1 MPSVLRRL
9 LQRVTP
15 PMLRSDSP
23 DRPMFVRRRHWLT
36 HETRFLF
43 LTRKGPVE
51 IIVKPG
57 MIIGAAFVGIVGT
70 SVIAATTLFL
80 GFKSVEVVRN
90 ESITTAEANMPT
102 ILSDDGQGG
111 PWPDPLGLDSRLS
124 ESGQPD
130 IGRLDID
137 QQDIDR
143 QDIDRQNSNAAEILS
158 ADMDSPAMPAQPE
171 SGAQAE
177 EIIELAALT
186 APVIRWPPS
195 LAASDAAPIVILPPQ
210 RPAIRAIPKAEN
222 LDEPDMMVPVPG
234 LDDDRM
240 AMADNDAGL
249 DGLRAGNIAPG
260 MPNDAGESPL
270 LNGPQLNGPL
280 LNESLAL
287 AAGLSTAPALPA
299 FPTGEPKGGLE
310 SDSTGEQPPVL
321 TRAGREL
328 KVLRSMAREVRNIR
342 SSLGGLG
349 LNETLMPQLDDIDGL
364 IEAQDFAG
372 LAMAVEDHRSMLRKV
387 PLKPPMLYFY
397 VTSEYGYRIHPVLK
411 TKRFHHG
418 IDLAGTWQETV
429 HATAPGTVIFA
440 GNKGSF
446 GKTVQVRHAYGVIT
460 TYAHLSKITVRKG
473 ADVGVGTVVGRMG
486 RTGRVDGAHLHYEIR
501 IGKKSLNPRF
511 FFAIGHRIGVGGE
524 LLRTAD

>member
-36 HETRFLF
+36 QETRFLF

-57 MIIGAAFVGIVGT
+57 MIIGAAFVGIVGS

-102 ILSDDGQGG
+102 ILSDEGQDGAY
-111 PWPDPLGLDSRLS
+111 PDPLAMDSRLS
-124 ESGQPD
+124 ESGQ
-130 IGRLDID
+130 LDMNL
-137 QQDIDR
+137 
-143 QDIDRQNSNAAEILS
+143 QNANPATILS
-158 ADMDSPAMPAQPE
+158 ADIDSPAKPAPSKGGE
-171 SGAQAE
+171 QAGE
-177 EIIELAALT
+177 VIELAALT
-186 APVIRWPPS
+186 APDIRWPPS
-195 LAASDAAPIVILPPQ
+195 IAASDAAPIVILPPQ
-210 RPAIRAIPKAEN
+210 KPAIRAIAKAAN
-222 LDEPDMMVPVPG
+222 LAEPEMMVPVLG
-234 LDDDRM
+234 LDDGW
-240 AMADNDAGL
+240 AAIADNDAAL
-249 DGLRAGNIAPG
+249 DGPLASKVAPD
-260 MPNDAGESPL
+260 MLNEAGESPMS
-270 LNGPQLNGPL
+270 NRAL
-280 LNESLAL
+280 LNEPLAL
-287 AAGLSTAPALPA
+287 AAGLSTAPALPV
-299 FPTGEPKGGLE
+299 FPTLEPKGGLE
-310 SDSTGEQPPVL
+310 SDSTGEEPPVL

-349 LNETLMPQLDDIDGL
+349 LNETLMPQMEDIDGL

-411 TKRFHHG
+411 NKRFHHG

>member
-102 ILSDDGQGG
+102 IFPDQEPGG
-111 PWPDPLGLDSRLS
+111 AWLDPLGRDRPLVDG
-124 ESGQPD
+124 GQTD
-130 IGRLDID
+130 GGQTDGGRADID
-137 QQDIDR
+137 LP
-143 QDIDRQNSNAAEILS
+143 NSTAAEILS
-158 ADMDSPAMPAQPE
+158 AEMDSPVRP
-171 SGAQAE
+171 AQAE
-177 EIIELAALT
+177 DGDKPEKIIELAALT

-195 LAASDAAPIVILPPQ
+195 LAASDAAPIVILPQ
-210 RPAIRAIPKAEN
+210 RRPAIMAIPKAEN
-222 LDEPDMMVPVPG
+222 LDEPDMMVPVPQ
-234 LDDDRM
+234 LDDDHM

-249 DGLRAGNIAPG
+249 DGLLAGNISPD
-260 MPNDAGESPL
+260 MPNGADEAPAV
-270 LNGPQLNGPL
+270 
-280 LNESLAL
+280 NETPLAL
-287 AAGLSTAPALPA
+287 AAGLTTAPALPV
-299 FPTGEPKGGLE
+299 FPSLDLEGGLE
-310 SDSTGEQPPVL
+310 SDSTGEEPPVL

-328 KVLRSMAREVRNIR
+328 KVLRSMAREVSNIR

-349 LNETLMPQLDDIDGL
+349 LNETLMPQLEDIDGL
-364 IEAQDFAG
+364 IKAQDFAG

-501 IGKKSLNPRF
+501 IGEKSLNPRF

>member
-1 MPSVLRRL
+1 
-9 LQRVTP
+9 
-15 PMLRSDSP
+15 
-23 DRPMFVRRRHWLT
+23 
-36 HETRFLF
+36 
-43 LTRKGPVE
+43 
-51 IIVKPG
+51 
-57 MIIGAAFVGIVGT
+57 
-70 SVIAATTLFL
+70 
-80 GFKSVEVVRN
+80 
-90 ESITTAEANMPT
+90 
-102 ILSDDGQGG
+102 
-111 PWPDPLGLDSRLS
+111 
-124 ESGQPD
+124 
-130 IGRLDID
+130 
-137 QQDIDR
+137 
-143 QDIDRQNSNAAEILS
+143 
-158 ADMDSPAMPAQPE
+158 
-171 SGAQAE
+171 
-177 EIIELAALT
+177 
-186 APVIRWPPS
+186 
-195 LAASDAAPIVILPPQ
+195 
-210 RPAIRAIPKAEN
+210 
-222 LDEPDMMVPVPG
+222 MVPVPG
-234 LDDDRM
+234 LDDDWM
-240 AMADNDAGL
+240 AMADNDADL
-249 DGLRAGNIAPG
+249 DGLRAGNVAPG
-260 MPNDAGESPL
+260 MANDAGKSPL

-280 LNESLAL
+280 AL
-287 AAGLSTAPALPA
+287 AAGLSTAPAQPV
-299 FPTGEPKGGLE
+299 FPTREPKGGLE
-310 SDSTGEQPPVL
+310 PDSTGEEPPVL

>member
-1 MPSVLRRL
+1 MPSFLRRL

-23 DRPMFVRRRHWLT
+23 DRPMVMRRRHWLT

-51 IIVKPG
+51 LIVKPG

-90 ESITTAEANMPT
+90 ESITTAEANMTT
-102 ILSDDGQGG
+102 ILSYEEDGGALS
-111 PWPDPLGLDSRLS
+111 DSLGLNSQLAG
-124 ESGQPD
+124 SGQM
-130 IGRLDID
+130 DID
-137 QQDIDR
+137 LP
-143 QDIDRQNSNAAEILS
+143 NSKAARMLS
-158 ADMDSPAMPAQPE
+158 ADMDSLARLAQLA
-171 SGAQAE
+171 GGDQTE
-177 EIIELAALT
+177 ETIELAALT
-186 APVIRWPPS
+186 APVFKWPPS
-195 LAASDAAPIVILPPQ
+195 LAATDAAPIVILPRKQ
-210 RPAIRAIPKAEN
+210 PAIMSTPNAET
-222 LDEPDMMVPVPG
+222 LHEPDMIVPVPSSN
-234 LDDDRM
+234 DDRM
-240 AMADNDAGL
+240 IMADSDTALGGL
-249 DGLRAGNIAPG
+249 LAGNVLSYV
-260 MPNDAGESPL
+260 PNDTGESPL
-270 LNGPQLNGPL
+270 LNGP
-280 LNESLAL
+280 LAM
-287 AAGLSTAPALPA
+287 AAGMVTT
-299 FPTGEPKGGLE
+299 PTPRASPTQEFEGGLE
-310 SDSTGEQPPVL
+310 PDSAGKEPPVL

-328 KVLRSMAREVRNIR
+328 KVLRSMAREVANIR

-349 LNETLMPQLDDIDGL
+349 LNETLMPPLDDFDGL
-364 IEAQDFAG
+364 IETQDFIG
-372 LAMAVEDHRSMLRKV
+372 LAVAVEDHRSMLRKV

-429 HATAPGTVIFA
+429 HATAPGTVTFA
-440 GNKGSF
+440 GQKGSF
-446 GKTVQVRHAYGVIT
+446 GKTVQVSHAYGVTT

-501 IGKKSLNPRF
+501 IGEKSLDPQF

-524 LLRTAD
+524 LLRTAN

>member
-1 MPSVLRRL
+1 
-9 LQRVTP
+9 
-15 PMLRSDSP
+15 
-23 DRPMFVRRRHWLT
+23 
-36 HETRFLF
+36 
-43 LTRKGPVE
+43 
-51 IIVKPG
+51 
-57 MIIGAAFVGIVGT
+57 
-70 SVIAATTLFL
+70 
-80 GFKSVEVVRN
+80 
-90 ESITTAEANMPT
+90 
-102 ILSDDGQGG
+102 
-111 PWPDPLGLDSRLS
+111 
-124 ESGQPD
+124 
-130 IGRLDID
+130 
-137 QQDIDR
+137 
-143 QDIDRQNSNAAEILS
+143 
-158 ADMDSPAMPAQPE
+158 
-171 SGAQAE
+171 
-177 EIIELAALT
+177 
-186 APVIRWPPS
+186 
-195 LAASDAAPIVILPPQ
+195 
-210 RPAIRAIPKAEN
+210 
-222 LDEPDMMVPVPG
+222 
-234 LDDDRM
+234 
-240 AMADNDAGL
+240 MADNVAAL
-249 DGLRAGNIAPG
+249 DGVRADNVTPS
-260 MPNDAGESPL
+260 MPNDAGGSPL
-270 LNGPQLNGPL
+270 SNGPL
-280 LNESLAL
+280 AL
-287 AAGLSTAPALPA
+287 AVGLSTAPALPP
-299 FPTGEPKGGLE
+299 FPTLEPKGGLE
-310 SDSTGEQPPVL
+310 SDSTGEEPPVL

-349 LNETLMPQLDDIDGL
+349 LNETLMPQLEDIDGL

>member
-1 MPSVLRRL
+1 
-9 LQRVTP
+9 
-15 PMLRSDSP
+15 MLRSDSP

-111 PWPDPLGLDSRLS
+111 PWPDPLGLDS
-124 ESGQPD
+124 
-130 IGRLDID
+130 
-137 QQDIDR
+137 
-143 QDIDRQNSNAAEILS
+143 
-158 ADMDSPAMPAQPE
+158 PAMPAQPE

-195 LAASDAAPIVILPPQ
+195 LAASDAAPSVILPPQ

-270 LNGPQLNGPL
+270 LNGPL

-299 FPTGEPKGGLE
+299 FTTGEPKGGLE

>member
-1 MPSVLRRL
+1 MV
-9 LQRVTP
+9 
-15 PMLRSDSP
+15 M
-23 DRPMFVRRRHWLT
+23 RRRHWLT
-36 HETRFLF
+36 QETRFLF

-51 IIVKPG
+51 ITVKPG
-57 MIIGAAFVGIVGT
+57 MIVGAAFVGVVGT

-102 ILSDDGQGG
+102 ILSDQEEGG
-111 PWPDPLGLDSRLS
+111 NWPDSLDLDSRLARS
-124 ESGQPD
+124 SQM
-130 IGRLDID
+130 DID
-137 QQDIDR
+137 LQK
-143 QDIDRQNSNAAEILS
+143 SKAAEILS
-158 ADMDSPAMPAQPE
+158 ADMDSLARPAEPE
-171 SGAQAE
+171 DGDQAE
-177 EIIELAALT
+177 KIIELAALT

-195 LAASDAAPIVILPPQ
+195 LAASDAAPLVILPPEQ
-210 RPAIRAIPKAEN
+210 PPIMASPKAKN
-222 LDEPDMMVPVPG
+222 LYEPDIMVPVPG

-240 AMADNDAGL
+240 AMADHDAAPNGLLASNIPPDMSNDAG
-249 DGLRAGNIAPG
+249 D
-260 MPNDAGESPL
+260 STL
-270 LNGPQLNGPL
+270 LNGP
-280 LNESLAL
+280 LAL
-287 AAGLSTAPALPA
+287 AASLPTAPTLPT
-299 FPTGEPKGGLE
+299 FPTLDSEGGLE
-310 SDSTGEQPPVL
+310 SDNTGEEPPVL

-342 SSLGGLG
+342 SSLNGLG
-349 LNETLMPQLDDIDGL
+349 LNAKLLPQIEDIDGL

-372 LAMAVEDHRSMLRKV
+372 IAMAVEDHRSMLRKV

-446 GKTVQVRHAYGVIT
+446 GKTVQVRHAYEVIT

>member
-1 MPSVLRRL
+1 
-9 LQRVTP
+9 
-15 PMLRSDSP
+15 
-23 DRPMFVRRRHWLT
+23 MFVRRRHWLT

-111 PWPDPLGLDSRLS
+111 PSADPLGLYSRMS
-124 ESGQPD
+124 ESGQ
-130 IGRLDID
+130 L
-137 QQDIDR
+137 
-143 QDIDRQNSNAAEILS
+143 DIDRQNGKAAEILS
-158 ADMDSPAMPAQPE
+158 ADLDSPAMPAQPE
-171 SGAQAE
+171 GGAQAE

-249 DGLRAGNIAPG
+249 DGLRAGNVAPG
-260 MPNDAGESPL
+260 MPKNAGESPL
-270 LNGPQLNGPL
+270 LNEP
-280 LNESLAL
+280 LAL
-287 AAGLSTAPALPA
+287 AAGLSTTPALPA
-299 FPTGEPKGGLE
+299 FPTLEPKGGLE
-310 SDSTGEQPPVL
+310 SDSTGEEPPVL

-349 LNETLMPQLDDIDGL
+349 LNETLMPELEDIDGL

-429 HATAPGTVIFA
+429 HATAPGTVIFT

-473 ADVGVGTVVGRMG
+473 ADVGVGTVIGRMG

>member
-57 MIIGAAFVGIVGT
+57 VIIAAAFVGIVGT

-102 ILSDDGQGG
+102 ILSDDRQGG
-111 PWPDPLGLDSRLS
+111 ARPDPLGLGSRLS
-124 ESGQPD
+124 ESGQ
-130 IGRLDID
+130 LDID
-137 QQDIDR
+137 QL
-143 QDIDRQNSNAAEILS
+143 DIDRQNSKAVEILS

-171 SGAQAE
+171 GGVQAE

-195 LAASDAAPIVILPPQ
+195 LAASDAAPIVILPLQ
-210 RPAIRAIPKAEN
+210 RPAIRATPKAEN

-234 LDDDRM
+234 IVDDRM
-240 AMADNDAGL
+240 AMSDNDTPSEGL
-249 DGLRAGNIAPG
+249 LAGNVAPG
-260 MPNDAGESPL
+260 MPKDVGESPR
-270 LNGPQLNGPL
+270 LNGP
-280 LNESLAL
+280 LAL
-287 AAGLSTAPALPA
+287 AAGLSAASALPA
-299 FPTGEPKGGLE
+299 FPKLEPNGGLE
-310 SDSTGEQPPVL
+310 PDSAGEEPPVL
-321 TRAGREL
+321 TRTGREL

-349 LNETLMPQLDDIDGL
+349 LNETLMPQLEDIDGL

>member
-90 ESITTAEANMPT
+90 ESITMAEANMPT
-102 ILSDDGQGG
+102 ILSDDRQGG
-111 PWPDPLGLDSRLS
+111 PWPDPLGL
-124 ESGQPD
+124 
-130 IGRLDID
+130 
-137 QQDIDR
+137 
-143 QDIDRQNSNAAEILS
+143 
-158 ADMDSPAMPAQPE
+158 DSPAMPAQPE

-270 LNGPQLNGPL
+270 LDGPQLKGPL

>member
-1 MPSVLRRL
+1 
-9 LQRVTP
+9 
-15 PMLRSDSP
+15 
-23 DRPMFVRRRHWLT
+23 
-36 HETRFLF
+36 
-43 LTRKGPVE
+43 VE

-102 ILSDDGQGG
+102 ILSDDRQGG
-111 PWPDPLGLDSRLS
+111 PWPDPLGLDS
-124 ESGQPD
+124 
-130 IGRLDID
+130 
-137 QQDIDR
+137 
-143 QDIDRQNSNAAEILS
+143 
-158 ADMDSPAMPAQPE
+158 PAMPAQPE
-171 SGAQAE
+171 GGAQAE

-270 LNGPQLNGPL
+270 VNGGL

-299 FPTGEPKGGLE
+299 FPTGESKGGLE

-342 SSLGGLG
+342 SSLGGLR
-349 LNETLMPQLDDIDGL
+349 LNETLMPQLKDIDGL

-446 GKTVQVRHAYGVIT
+446 GKTVQVRHAYEVIT

>member
-1 MPSVLRRL
+1 
-9 LQRVTP
+9 
-15 PMLRSDSP
+15 MLRSDSP

-57 MIIGAAFVGIVGT
+57 VIIGAAFVGIVGT

-102 ILSDDGQGG
+102 ILSDDGQGDV
-111 PWPDPLGLDSRLS
+111 WPDPLALDSRIS
-124 ESGQPD
+124 ESGQLD
-130 IGRLDID
+130 IDRLDIEG
-137 QQDIDR
+137 
-143 QDIDRQNSNAAEILS
+143 QNSKAAEILS

-171 SGAQAE
+171 GGAQAE

-195 LAASDAAPIVILPPQ
+195 LAASDAAPIVILPLQ
-210 RPAIRAIPKAEN
+210 RPVIRAIPKAEN

-240 AMADNDAGL
+240 AMADNDVGP
-249 DGLRAGNIAPG
+249 DGLRAGNFAPG
-260 MPNDAGESPL
+260 MMNDAGKSPL
-270 LNGPQLNGPL
+270 LNGP
-280 LNESLAL
+280 LAL
-287 AAGLSTAPALPA
+287 AAGLSTAPALPP
-299 FPTGEPKGGLE
+299 FPTLEPKGGLE
-310 SDSTGEQPPVL
+310 SDSTGEEPPVL

-349 LNETLMPQLDDIDGL
+349 LNETLMPQLEDIDGL

>member
-111 PWPDPLGLDSRLS
+111 PWPDPLGLDS
-124 ESGQPD
+124 
-130 IGRLDID
+130 
-137 QQDIDR
+137 
-143 QDIDRQNSNAAEILS
+143 
-158 ADMDSPAMPAQPE
+158 PAMPAQPE

-270 LNGPQLNGPL
+270 LDGPQLKGPL

>member
-1 MPSVLRRL
+1 MALIAGRCGGRI
-9 LQRVTP
+9 T
-15 PMLRSDSP
+15 
-23 DRPMFVRRRHWLT
+23 
-36 HETRFLF
+36 
-43 LTRKGPVE
+43 
-51 IIVKPG
+51 
-57 MIIGAAFVGIVGT
+57 IGAA
-70 SVIAATTLFL
+70 
-80 GFKSVEVVRN
+80 
-90 ESITTAEANMPT
+90 
-102 ILSDDGQGG
+102 
-111 PWPDPLGLDSRLS
+111 
-124 ESGQPD
+124 
-130 IGRLDID
+130 
-137 QQDIDR
+137 
-143 QDIDRQNSNAAEILS
+143 
-158 ADMDSPAMPAQPE
+158 
-171 SGAQAE
+171 
-177 EIIELAALT
+177 
-186 APVIRWPPS
+186 S
-195 LAASDAAPIVILPPQ
+195 LAASEGGHLITGAVSDAAPIVILPPQ
-210 RPAIRAIPKAEN
+210 RPAIRAIPKAKN

-240 AMADNDAGL
+240 AM
-249 DGLRAGNIAPG
+249 
-260 MPNDAGESPL
+260 
-270 LNGPQLNGPL
+270 
-280 LNESLAL
+280 

-446 GKTVQVRHAYGVIT
+446 GKTVQVRHAYDCLLYT
-460 TYAHLSKITVRKG
+460 SP
-473 ADVGVGTVVGRMG
+473 
-486 RTGRVDGAHLHYEIR
+486 
-501 IGKKSLNPRF
+501 SPRDR
-511 FFAIGHRIGVGGE
+511 G
-524 LLRTAD
+524 

>member
-102 ILSDDGQGG
+102 ILSDDGPGG
-111 PWPDPLGLDSRLS
+111 PWPHPLGL
-124 ESGQPD
+124 
-130 IGRLDID
+130 
-137 QQDIDR
+137 
-143 QDIDRQNSNAAEILS
+143 
-158 ADMDSPAMPAQPE
+158 DSPAMPAQPE

-270 LNGPQLNGPL
+270 LDGPQLKGPL